1 MRQPPPTKKV
11 ADLIVW
17 RYTFESPALDGRN
30 FGINFHNKPWSRY
43 QLFLTRR
50 RNRQSPVSSSRSS
63 RPSRR
68 GFRTLRSKPW
78 VKMSTTEVNR
88 DDEIIAQVLATYTT
102 PVSKIKCKVY
112 LNGQARS
119 FSDFLPAS
127 AGKSR
132 YTTDRRASCSG
143 DTFASTAIKA

>member
-50 RNRQSPVSSSRSS
+50 RNHQSPVLSS

-68 GFRTLRSKPW
+68 GFRTLRSNPW

-112 LNGQARS
+112 LNEPFKPRS

-127 AGKSR
+127 AGKCR